1 MRRLLTL
8 FVALISCF
16 MAWGQ
21 GAVVSGRFFDADT
34 KEGVVGAIIE
44 VTSPK
49 DSLFRRHYTSGYG
62 GYFKTP
68 PLPRG
73 EYKMTVAFLGY
84 QDYVRNFKVD
94 ALPVNLN
101 DMAMSQMAINVGVVV
116 KEIVVP
122 RAQIMGDTLRYS
134 ASQFK
139 VTIDA
144 ELETLLRKLPGISI
158 NNGRIEAQ
166 GEVVKQIYVDN
177 QEFFG
182 GNIQQVLQS
191 IPAQAVES
199 IEVYNRLS
207 EASQITGVDDGNGG
221 KVINIITKGSLSHS
235 EFGKMHASGGLGY
248 DRTPENLKFD
258 GDGNPS
264 LDIGNYADKLKGRY
278 SVGGSMN
285 IFRDDM
291 RLTFMAL
298 ANNLNRQNLS
308 DEGISMSGSTN
319 RTNASSSFSVNR
331 QSGIAASEIFA
342 VSYSDK
348 WGKRNRA
355 KFDGN
360 VFFNHSNT
368 HNNYTV
374 DRWYNAPSK
383 LDTIHYDQ
391 YSNPNN
397 LNLRFRGRL
406 EWKVAKR
413 QRLYLTPTYRYT
425 NNFSVNSQDTT
436 SMRLPGSESGV
447 RYYPSFNEGRSI
459 SHNAGLYAQYSY
471 KFLKHGRT
479 LLIAANVSHDDHDS
493 WRKYESYSGTLK
505 TEAERREK
513 NKYGYSYNNTEQS
526 TTTFRINP
534 TYRDRIGRYFTV
546 NLSYNFQY
554 QLRDRDVLNYAI
566 DNTIKPQELDDLK
579 LSHLQKWSSIKPK
592 SSSSYDGVHYFQEA
606 SAGMRYGK
614 GKTWFSLN
622 LRYRNTVLKTY
633 NKWEDKTIKRSYDNF
648 LDNFLYNA
656 TLNVAVSSKHSLRMS
671 LNSKMRVPGLW
682 DLNDMFNVNNSSYI
696 SVGNPDLCPSR
707 EHDFFIRYTNVSS
720 RFGTTFM
727 IMAKAEYV
735 ENYMGTKIVYPN
747 HGIRVPE
754 KVDENGNLVFSN
766 KSPIQFTQKVNL
778 DGYWSSE
785 ARMSLGLPLKHLR
798 SNLNFVVGGTYSEIP
813 MELVSGDAKPEEIVD
828 DYGRF
833 SIKGENVMMHNANTY
848 AQVTLGSNISENVDF
863 TVTWRGTYSYNN
875 STVSDFNN
883 QYFMHYLRGNIKAV
897 LPLGFTLT
905 SSLDFTHFM
914 VFTHNFNDMFT
925 LWNISVGK
933 KVLNGLGEVELCV
946 NDVLNQNT
954 SFGRYVIANYSQ
966 LRYNSVLG
974 RTYLVKFTYN
984 LRSLGGQQ
992 RRNKSLNIPQDPLG
1006 DVQSRL
1012 DALKF

>member
-8 FVALISCF
+8 FIALFSCI

-21 GAVVSGRFFDADT
+21 GAVVSGRFFDAET

-49 DSLFRRHYTSGYG
+49 DSLFRRHYTTGYG

-73 EYKMTVAFLGY
+73 EYRLTTTFLGY
-84 QDYVRNFKVD
+84 KDYVRNFKVD

-101 DMAMSQMAINVGVVV
+101 DMAMQQGAIDVGLVV
-116 KEIVVP
+116 KEVVVP
-122 RAQIMGDTLRYS
+122 RAQIVGDTLSYK

-139 VTIDA
+139 VAMDA

-158 NNGRIEAQ
+158 NNGVIEAQ
-166 GEVVKQIYVDN
+166 GERVTQIYVDN
-177 QEFFG
+177 KEFFG

-235 EFGKMHASGGLGY
+235 EFGKIHASGGLGY
-248 DRTPENLKFD
+248 SRTPE
-258 GDGNPS
+258 PMS
-264 LDIGNYADKLKGRY
+264 LDEAGKPLPYEMGNYQNTMKGRY
-278 SVGGSMN
+278 SVGGAMN
-285 IFRDDM
+285 VFRDDM
-291 RLTFMAL
+291 RLTIMAL
-298 ANNLNRQNLS
+298 ANNLNKQNLS

-331 QSGIAASEIFA
+331 QSGVATAEIFA
-342 VSYSDK
+342 ISYSDR

-360 VFFNHSNT
+360 IFFNH
-368 HNNYTV
+368 NNSQNNFTI

-383 LDTIHYDQ
+383 IDTIHYDQ
-391 YSNPNN
+391 FANPDN
-397 LNLRFRGRL
+397 LNFRFRGRL

-413 QRLYLTPTYRYT
+413 QRLYLTPTYSHT
-425 NNFSVNSQDTT
+425 NNFTINSQDTT

-447 RYYPSFNEGRSI
+447 RYYPSYNEGRSI

-471 KFLKHGRT
+471 RFLKHGRN
-479 LLIAANVSHDDHDS
+479 LLVVANISHNES
-493 WRKYESYSGTLK
+493 YGWRNYQSYSGPLA
-505 TEAERREK
+505 TEAERLEQK
-513 NKYGYSYNNTEQS
+513 KYSYSHNDTDNKTS
-526 TTTFRINP
+526 TFRIQP
-534 TYRDRIGRYFTV
+534 TYRDRIGRYLTL
-546 NLSYNFQY
+546 NMSYNFQY
-554 QLRDRDVLNYAI
+554 QLRERDVMNY
-566 DNTIKPQELDDLK
+566 TTESFGEKPMMDK
-579 LSHLQKWSSIKPK
+579 IKPK
-592 SSSSYDGVHYFQEA
+592 SSSSYEGTYLFHEA
-606 SAGMRYGK
+606 SMGMRYGK
-614 GKTWFSLN
+614 GKKWLSVN
-622 LRYRNTVLKTY
+622 LRYRNTELSTTNMWATENAKVSRRF
-633 NKWEDKTIKRSYDNF
+633 E
-648 LDNFLYNA
+648 NFLYNV
-656 TLNVAVSSKHSLRMS
+656 TLNIASSGKHSFRMA
-671 LNSKMRVPGLW
+671 LNSKMRVPGIW
-682 DLNDMFNVNNSSYI
+682 TLNDVYNVNNSSYL
-696 SVGNPDLCPSR
+696 SVGNPDLVPAQ
-707 EHDFFIRYTNVSS
+707 EHNAFMRYTNVSS

-735 ENYMGTKIVYPN
+735 DKYIGTKVIYEPGKIELPDYIKPDGSI
-747 HGIRVPE
+747 HYA
-754 KVDENGNLVFSN
+754 KY
-766 KSPIQFTQKVNL
+766 SPIQLTQQTNL

-785 ARMSLGLPLKHLR
+785 FRTSLGLPMKHIR
-798 SNLNFVVGGTYSEIP
+798 SNLNFVLGGTYSNIP
-813 MELVSGDAKPEEIVD
+813 MEVVNA
-828 DYGRF
+828 DYLAQNNIPVIDENGRF
-833 SIKGENVMMHNANTY
+833 SVRGENVMMHNANAY

-863 TVTWRGTYSYNN
+863 MVTWRGTYSYNN
-875 STVSDFNN
+875 STLSSYNN

-897 LPLGFTLT
+897 LPLGFTIT
-905 SSLDFTHFM
+905 SSVNFTHFM
-914 VFTHNFNDMFT
+914 VFTHNFNDLFT
-925 LWNISVGK
+925 LWNISLGK

-966 LRYNSVLG
+966 LRYNTVLG

-992 RRNKSLNIPQDPLG
+992 RRNRSLNIPQDPLG

-1012 DALKF
+1012 DALRF

>member
-8 FVALISCF
+8 FITLFSCLV
-16 MAWGQ
+16 AWGQ
-21 GAVVSGRFFDADT
+21 SSTVSGRFFDAVT
-34 KEGVVGAIIE
+34 REGVVGAVIE
-44 VTSPK
+44 ITSPR
-49 DSLFRRHYTSGYG
+49 DTLFKRHYTSGYG

-68 PLPRG
+68 ALPRG
-73 EYKMTVAFLGY
+73 EYKLTATFIGY
-84 QDYVRNFKVD
+84 TDYVRNFKVE
-94 ALPVNLN
+94 ALPVNLS
-101 DMAMSQMAINVGVVV
+101 DMAMEQAAIDVGLVV

-122 RAQIMGDTLRYS
+122 RAQIVGDTLRYN

-139 VTIDA
+139 VTVDA

-177 QEFFG
+177 KEFFG

-199 IEVYNRLS
+199 IEVYNRMS
-207 EASQITGVDDGNGG
+207 EASQITGVDDGDGG

-235 EFGKMHASGGLGY
+235 EFGKMHASAGLGY
-248 DRTPENLKFD
+248 DRTPEKMM
-258 GDGNPS
+258 
-264 LDIGNYADKLKGRY
+264 LDAAGRPLPYSMGNYEDQLKGRY
-278 SVGGSMN
+278 SIGGSMN
-285 IFRDDM
+285 IFREDM
-291 RLTFMAL
+291 RITIMAL

-331 QSGIAASEIFA
+331 QTGVAASEIFA
-342 VSYSDK
+342 VSYSDR

-368 HNNYTV
+368 HNTFAI

-425 NNFSVNSQDTT
+425 NNASINRQDTT
-436 SMRLPGSESGV
+436 SMRLPGSQSGL
-447 RYYPSFNEGRSI
+447 RYYPSFNDGRSI
-459 SHNAGLYAQYSY
+459 SHNLGLYAQYSY

-479 LLIAANVSHDDHDS
+479 LLVVANISHDDNYN
-493 WRKYESYSGTLK
+493 WRNYESYSGTLP
-505 TEAERREK
+505 TEADRREQ
-513 NKYGYSYNNTEQS
+513 NKYSFSRNTTDQQTS
-526 TTTFRINP
+526 TFRINP
-534 TYRDRIGRYFTV
+534 TFRDRIGRYLTLNV
-546 NLSYNFQY
+546 SYNFQY
-554 QLRDRDVLNYAI
+554 QLRDRDVLNYTT
-566 DNTIKPQELDDLK
+566 DNTYETFMEK
-579 LSHLQKWSSIKPK
+579 IKPK
-592 SSSSYDGVHYFQEA
+592 SSSSYNGIYAFHEA

-614 GKTWFSLN
+614 GKNWFSLN
-622 LRYRNTVLKTY
+622 LRYRNTELTTVNLWAT
-633 NKWEDKTIKRSYDNF
+633 EDPKVSRRF
-648 LDNFLYNA
+648 DNFLYNA
-656 TLNVAVSSKHSLRMS
+656 TLNIAANSKHSLRMA
-671 LNSKMRVPGLW
+671 LNSKMRVPGIW
-682 DLNDMFNVNNSSYI
+682 TLNDQYNVNNSDYL
-696 SVGNPDLCPSR
+696 SVGNPDLKPSQ
-707 EHDFFIRYTNVSS
+707 EHDAFVRYTNVSS

-727 IMAKAEYV
+727 IMAKALYV
-735 ENYMGTKIVYPN
+735 DDYIGTKVVYNPGKIELLDYILPDGTP
-747 HGIRVPE
+747 HYA
-754 KVDENGNLVFSN
+754 KY
-766 KSPIQFTQKVNL
+766 SPIQLTQQVNL
-778 DGYWSSE
+778 EGYWSCE
-785 ARMSLGLPLKHLR
+785 ARTSLGLPLKHLH
-798 SNLNFVVGGTYSEIP
+798 SNLNFVLGGTYSDIP
-813 MELVSGDAKPEEIVD
+813 MEVVNTEGLQEPIIDEE
-828 DYGRF
+828 GKF
-833 SIKGENVMMHNANTY
+833 SVRGENIMMHNANAY
-848 AQVTLGSNISENVDF
+848 AQITLGSNISENVDF
-863 TVTWRGTYSYNN
+863 TVSWRGTYSYNN
-875 STVSDFNN
+875 STLSNFNN
-883 QYFMHYLRGNIKAV
+883 QYFMHYVRGNIKAV
-897 LPLGFTLT
+897 LPLGFTVT
-905 SSLDFTHFM
+905 SSIDFTHFI

-946 NDVLNQNT
+946 DDVLNQNT

-966 LRYNSVLG
+966 LRYNTVLG

-984 LRSLGGQQ
+984 LRNLGGQQ
-992 RRNKSLNIPQDPLG
+992 RRNKSLKIPQDPLG

-1012 DALKF
+1012 DALRF

>member
-8 FVALISCF
+8 FVALFSCLVAF
-16 MAWGQ
+16 GQ
-21 GAVVSGRFFDADT
+21 GATVSGRFFDAVT
-34 KEGVVGAIIE
+34 REGVVGAVIE
-44 VTSPK
+44 ITSPR
-49 DSLFRRHYTSGYG
+49 DTLFKRHYTSGYG

-68 PLPRG
+68 ALPRG
-73 EYKMTVAFLGY
+73 EYKLSATFIGY
-84 QDYVRNFKVD
+84 TEYTRNFKVD
-94 ALPVNLN
+94 ALPVNLS
-101 DMAMSQMAINVGVVV
+101 DMAMEQASVDVGLVV

-122 RAQIMGDTLRYS
+122 RAQIVGDTLRYT

-139 VTIDA
+139 VTVDA

-166 GEVVKQIYVDN
+166 GEVVKHIYVDN
-177 QEFFG
+177 KEFFG

-199 IEVYNRLS
+199 IEVYNRMS
-207 EASQITGVDDGNGG
+207 EASQITGVDDGDGG

-248 DRTPENLKFD
+248 SKMPEAMKFD
-258 GDGNPS
+258 SQGKPILG
-264 LDIGNYADKLKGRY
+264 IGNYEDDLKGRY

-285 IFRDDM
+285 VFRDDM
-291 RLTFMAL
+291 RLTVMAL

-331 QSGIAASEIFA
+331 QSGIATSEIFA
-342 VSYSDK
+342 ISYSDR

-360 VFFNHSNT
+360 FFFNHSDSENSF
-368 HNNYTV
+368 TV

-383 LDTIHYDQ
+383 LDTIHYGQ

-397 LNLRFRGRL
+397 LNFRFRGRL

-425 NNFSVNSQDTT
+425 NNFSINSQDTT
-436 SMRLPGSESGV
+436 SMRLPGSQSGV
-447 RYYPSFNEGRSI
+447 RYYPSYNEGRSI

-471 KFLKHGRT
+471 NFLKHGRV
-479 LLIAANVSHDDHDS
+479 LLIVANLSYDDSDN
-493 WRKYESYSGTLK
+493 WRNYESYSGTLA
-505 TEAERREK
+505 TEADRRGQ
-513 NKYGYSYNNTEQS
+513 NKYSFSRNTTQQQ
-526 TTTFRINP
+526 TTTFRVNP
-534 TYRDRIGRYFTV
+534 TFRERLGRYTTLNV
-546 NLSYNFQY
+546 SYNFQY
-554 QLRDRDVLNYAI
+554 QLRDRNVLNY
-566 DNTIKPQELDDLK
+566 TTDDTYEPFMDK
-579 LSHLQKWSSIKPK
+579 IKPK
-592 SSSSYDGVHYFQEA
+592 SSSSYDGLYIFHEA

-614 GKTWFSLN
+614 GKNWFSLN
-622 LRYRNTVLKTY
+622 LRYRNTELTTT
-633 NKWEDKTIKRSYDNF
+633 NRWASENGTIPRNF
-648 LDNFLYNA
+648 NNFLYNT
-656 TLNVAVSSKHSLRMS
+656 TLNIAANSKHSLRVA
-671 LNSKMRVPGLW
+671 LNSKMRVPGIW
-682 DLNDMFNVNNSSYI
+682 TLNDQYNVNNSDYL
-696 SVGNPDLCPSR
+696 SVGNPDLKPSQ
-707 EHDFFIRYTNVSS
+707 EHDAFVRYTNVSS

-727 IMAKAEYV
+727 VMAKAVYV
-735 ENYMGTKIVYPN
+735 QDYIGTKVVYNPGKIELLDYILPDGTP
-747 HGIRVPE
+747 HYA
-754 KVDENGNLVFSN
+754 KYT
-766 KSPIQFTQKVNL
+766 PIQLTQQVNL
-778 DGYWSSE
+778 NGHWSCE
-785 ARMSLGLPLKHLR
+785 GRMSLGLPLKHLH
-798 SNLNFVVGGTYSEIP
+798 SNLNFVVGGSYSDIP
-813 MELVSGDAKPEEIVD
+813 MEVVDTDYLAKNNIPVIDEN
-828 DYGRF
+828 GRF
-833 SIKGENVMMHNANTY
+833 SVRGENVLMHNTNAY

-875 STVSDFNN
+875 STLSDFNN

-897 LPLGFTLT
+897 LPLGFTIT
-905 SSLDFTHFM
+905 SSLDFTHFV

-974 RTYLVKFTYN
+974 RTYLAKFTYN
-984 LRSLGGQQ
+984 LRSLGGQA
-992 RRNKSLNIPQDPLG
+992 RRNKTLRVPQDPLG
-1006 DVQSRL
+1006 DIQSRL
-1012 DALKF
+1012 DALLSF